1 MGVDLNVTLPKHPE
15 ILGSGESHHVVGSN
29 PRRRSYSD
37 SAGRD
42 KSRMRA
48 DREQV
53 VALLTRKMSWTAGGV
68 WPNPKS
74 AP

>member
-1 MGVDLNVTLPKHPE
+1 MGVDLNVTLSKHPE
-15 ILGSGESHHVVGSN
+15 ILGSGESYHVVGSN
-29 PRRRSYSD
+29 PRRRSYLD
-37 SAGRD
+37 SGGRD
-42 KSRMRA
+42 QSRMRA